1 MHIDLPAQV
10 ETVINIL
17 AAEGFKTYVVGGCV
31 RDCLMGFAPLDW
43 DISTAAKPADI
54 IKVFRK
60 HRVIE
65 TGIKHGTLT
74 VIIDSLSLEIT
85 TFRIDGEYTD
95 FRRPD
100 SVEFTSDLMVDL
112 SRRDFTMN
120 ALAYSPDEGV
130 IDCFGGGDDI
140 KNKIIRCV
148 GNADTR
154 FNEDALR
161 IIRCLRFASVLNFE
175 IEDETAESINANRH
189 LLKKVAVERIQK
201 ELVKLLCGQAVER
214 ILLDFREVLFEIIPE
229 LEITN
234 DFDQHDNEKHI
245 FDVFGHIVHSVS
257 IIKNEPELRVTMLL
271 HDSGKPACFT
281 LDEKGR
287 GCFHGHAAA
296 GEEIA
301 LKVLQDLKFSKK
313 FTEEVTQLIRCHD
326 IPVFENPKALKKWLG
341 KLGEPLFRKFLLVK
355 RADLLSLSP
364 ARFDRIALVDEL
376 ETRTNRLL
384 EEGVCL
390 KIGDLEVNG
399 LDLINIGIPAGKAV
413 GDMLERLFDD
423 VLEDKTENTRD
434 RLLEAAKGFLNH
446 PA

>member
-1 MHIDLPAQV
+1 MQIKLPPQV
-10 ETVINIL
+10 ENVINIL
-17 AAEGFKTYVVGGCV
+17 AETGFKAYAVGGCV
-31 RDCLMGFAPLDW
+31 RDCLMGLEPLDW

-74 VIIDSLSLEIT
+74 VIIDGLSMEIT

-100 SVEFTSDLMVDL
+100 SVEFTSDLMLDL

-130 IDCFGGGDDI
+130 IDRFGGGDDI
-140 KNKIIRCV
+140 RNKIVRCV
-148 GNADTR
+148 GDADAR

-161 IIRCLRFASVLNFE
+161 IIRGLRFASVLDFE
-175 IEDETAESINANRH
+175 IEEKTAESILANRH

-201 ELVKLLCGQAVER
+201 ELVKLLCGKAVER
-214 ILLDFREVLFEIIPE
+214 ILLDYRDVIFEIIPE

-234 DFDQHDNEKHI
+234 GFDQHDDIKHI
-245 FDVFGHIVHSVS
+245 YDVYGHIAHSVS
-257 IIKNEPELRVTMLL
+257 IIKDEPELRVTMLL

-281 LDEKGR
+281 LDEKGT

-313 FTEEVTQLIRCHD
+313 FTEEVTHLIRYHD
-326 IPVFENPKALKKWLG
+326 IPVFDNPNALKKWLS

-364 ARFDRIALVDEL
+364 AMAGKAALVDEL
-376 ETRTNRLL
+376 EERTNKLIKD
-384 EEGVCL
+384 GICL
-390 KIGDLEVNG
+390 TLQDLAVKG
-399 LDLINIGIPAGKAV
+399 TDLMNIGLPAGKIV
-413 GDMLERLFDD
+413 GDMLERLFGE
-423 VLEDKTENTRD
+423 VTEDRVENNREA
-434 RLLEAAKGFLNH
+434 LLEAAKRFI
-446 PA
+446 AIK

>member
-1 MHIDLPAQV
+1 MQIKLPPQV
-10 ETVINIL
+10 ENVINIL
-17 AAEGFKTYVVGGCV
+17 AETGFKAYAVGGCV
-31 RDCLMGFAPLDW
+31 RDCLMGLEPLDW

-74 VIIDSLSLEIT
+74 VIIDGLSMEIT

-100 SVEFTSDLMVDL
+100 SVEFTSDLMLDL

-130 IDCFGGGDDI
+130 IDRFGGGDDI
-140 KNKIIRCV
+140 RNKIVRCV
-148 GNADTR
+148 GDADAR

-161 IIRCLRFASVLNFE
+161 IIRGLRFASVLDFE
-175 IEDETAESINANRH
+175 IEEKTAESISANRH

-201 ELVKLLCGQAVER
+201 ELVKLLCGKAVER
-214 ILLDFREVLFEIIPE
+214 ILLDYREVIFEIIPE

-234 DFDQHDNEKHI
+234 GFDQHDDIKHI
-245 FDVFGHIVHSVS
+245 YDVYGHIAHSVS
-257 IIKNEPELRVTMLL
+257 IIKDEPELRVTMLL

-281 LDEKGR
+281 LDEKGT

-313 FTEEVTQLIRCHD
+313 FTEEVTHLIRYHD
-326 IPVFENPKALKKWLG
+326 IPVFDNPNALKKWLS

-364 ARFDRIALVDEL
+364 AMAGKAALVDEL
-376 ETRTNRLL
+376 EERTNKLIKD
-384 EEGVCL
+384 GICL
-390 KIGDLEVNG
+390 TIQDLAVKG
-399 LDLINIGIPAGKAV
+399 TDLMNIGLPAGKIV
-413 GDMLERLFDD
+413 GDMLERLFGE
-423 VLEDKTENTRD
+423 VTEDRVENNREA
-434 RLLEAAKGFLNH
+434 LLEAAKRFITIK
-446 PA
+446 

>member
-1 MHIDLPAQV
+1 MQIKLPPQV
-10 ETVINIL
+10 EHVINIL
-17 AAEGFKTYVVGGCV
+17 SETGFQAYAVGGCV
-31 RDCLMGFAPLDW
+31 RDCLMGLEPLDW

-74 VIIDSLSLEIT
+74 VIIDGLSMEIT

-100 SVEFTSDLMVDL
+100 SVEFTSDLMLDL

-130 IDCFGGGDDI
+130 IDRFGGGDDI
-140 KNKIIRCV
+140 RNKIVRCV
-148 GNADTR
+148 GDADAR

-161 IIRCLRFASVLNFE
+161 IIRGLRFASVLDFE
-175 IEDETAESINANRH
+175 IEEKTAESISANRH

-201 ELVKLLCGQAVER
+201 ELVKLLCGKAVER
-214 ILLDFREVLFEIIPE
+214 ILLDYRDVIFEIIPE

-234 DFDQHDNEKHI
+234 GFDQHDDIKHI
-245 FDVFGHIVHSVS
+245 YDVYGHIAHSVS
-257 IIKNEPELRVTMLL
+257 IIKDEPELRVTMLL

-281 LDEKGR
+281 LDEKGT

-313 FTEEVTQLIRCHD
+313 FTEEVTHLIRYHD
-326 IPVFENPKALKKWLG
+326 IPVFDNPNALKKWLS

-364 ARFDRIALVDEL
+364 AMAGKAALVDEL
-376 ETRTNRLL
+376 EERTNKLIKD
-384 EEGVCL
+384 GICL
-390 KIGDLEVNG
+390 TLKDLAVKG
-399 LDLINIGIPAGKAV
+399 TDLMNIGLPAGKIV
-413 GDMLERLFDD
+413 GDMLERLFTD
-423 VLEDKTENTRD
+423 VTDEKVENAKD
-434 RLLEAAKGFLNH
+434 ALLEAAKGYIKQLK
-446 PA
+446 

>member
-1 MHIDLPAQV
+1 MQIKLPPQV
-10 ETVINIL
+10 EHVINIL
-17 AAEGFKTYVVGGCV
+17 SETGFQAYAVGGCV
-31 RDCLMGFAPLDW
+31 RDCLMGLAPLDW

-74 VIIDSLSLEIT
+74 VIVDGLSMEIT

-100 SVEFTSDLMVDL
+100 SVEFTSDLMLDL

-120 ALAYSPDEGV
+120 ALAYSPEEGV

-161 IIRCLRFASVLNFE
+161 IIRGLRFASVLDFE
-175 IEDETAESINANRH
+175 IEEETAESIKANKQ

-201 ELVKLLCGQAVER
+201 ELVKLLCGPAVER

-229 LEITN
+229 LEVTN
-234 DFDQHDNEKHI
+234 GFDQHDDKKHI
-245 FDVFGHIVHSVS
+245 FDVYGHIVHSVS

-271 HDSGKPACFT
+271 HDSGKPACFA
-281 LDEKGR
+281 LDEKGI
-287 GCFHGHAAA
+287 GSFHGHAAA

-301 LKVLQDLKFSKK
+301 LKVLQELKFSKK
-313 FTEEVTQLIRCHD
+313 FTEEVTQLIRYHV
-326 IPVFENPKALKKWLG
+326 IPVFENPKALKKWLS

-364 ARFDRIALVDEL
+364 AMHGRAALVDEL
-376 ETRTNRLL
+376 EERMNKLL

-390 KIGDLEVNG
+390 SVQDLAVKG
-399 LDLINIGIPAGKAV
+399 TDLMNIGFPAGKIV
-413 GDMLERLFDD
+413 GDMLDRLFAEVTDEK
-423 VLEDKTENTRD
+423 VENTKD
-434 RLLEAAKGFLNH
+434 ALLEAAKGYIKSSK
-446 PA
+446 